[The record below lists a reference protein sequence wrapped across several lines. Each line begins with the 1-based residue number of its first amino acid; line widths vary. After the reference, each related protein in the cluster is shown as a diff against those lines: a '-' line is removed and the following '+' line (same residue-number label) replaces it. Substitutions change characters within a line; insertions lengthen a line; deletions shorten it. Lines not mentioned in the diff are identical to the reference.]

1 MKEGSVGRFL
11 QNPLHRAGAAA
22 WSVLGILL
30 VLYVLGKALG
40 TIRPIFPPLLLA
52 MILVYALAPL
62 IARMQRAQIPRT
74 LGLVLVYMVFLGT
87 LGAIAFLLVPVITR
101 QVGDLAT
108 AVPDLL
114 ETFEETALDLQ
125 VWLADRGFE
134 LAWDL
139 DTILAGAVGSLEDVL
154 GQFGRVTRV
163 LSGTL
168 TVVITLIMGPI
179 IAFYLL
185 ADLPRLRISV
195 LRLLPESA
203 RDRAF
208 AVGTDVN
215 RAVAGFVRGQL
226 VVAMIVA
233 LMSWVALLIIG
244 VPYALI
250 IGLIAGLTNLVP
262 IVGPI
267 VGGILGASV
276 AWASIGL
283 SSAVWV
289 VVAFTVIQQVESQIL
304 FPKIVGRAVRIHP
317 ATGIVVVFIGAVFA
331 GVWGMLLAVPLV
343 AGLKAAVMRLWFPH
357 LLLPEGKQLDPVPQP
372 LAPDEEVEMAVAEPS
387 ADEPALSESGPSGQE
402 TS

>member
-1 MKEGSVGRFL
+1 MTDGPVGRFL

-101 QVGDLAT
+101 QVGDLAN

-226 VVAMIVA
+226 VVAVIVA

-283 SSAVWV
+283 SSAIWV

-331 GVWGMLLAVPLV
+331 GVWGMLLAVPVV

-357 LLLPEGKQLDPVPQP
+357 LLLAEGRRLEQVPQP
-372 LAPDEEVEMAVAEPS
+372 LEVGEEGEMAVAEPS
-387 ADEPALSESGPSGQE
+387 DDEPVLSESGPSDQE